1 MISLT
6 PIQMKLAGVTLGVL
20 VIASTVFYVRHLK
33 TNLQTARDHVTELQV
48 KLKVQNDAVM
58 SLKTEADAALVR
70 HKQELEKAQ
79 FDLEAAKAQAHAT
92 YKTPPANP
100 GDLCGSALKLMNG
113 AK

>member
-6 PIQMKLAGVTLGVL
+6 PIQMKLAGVALGVL
-20 VIASTVFYVRHLK
+20 IIAIAVFYVRHLK
-33 TNLQTARDHVTELQV
+33 TDLQAAREKVTELQV

-58 SLKTEADAALVR
+58 SLKAEADAALVK
-70 HKQELEKAQ
+70 HQQELEKAQ
-79 FDLEAAKAQAHAT
+79 SDLEAAKAQANVT

-100 GDLCGSALKLMNG
+100 HDLCGSALKLMNG